1 MHLSLLEGGSHPQG
15 AVESHRTQRRWLAK
29 AIFALDDWLCR
40 QQGIFEYA
48 AESNCI
54 FRLQQAV
61 ACETIALSDGTKVHT
76 GDAVLALH
84 IWSEHMPTV
93 GPRGA
98 TLAWAHEV
106 RAAVDRSLVLLATYL
121 ARCRGYDHIV
131 AIRADIALGSA
142 ERAQQIARIAGRF
155 GFEPVSVNERR
166 DGFLH
171 RAGENILLF
180 LLVAAS
186 NPFAARA
193 AALRREHILT
203 YLSRRGLERRYRRAD
218 DGRADDEGQTCGLSH
233 AAF

>member
-48 AESNCI
+48 AESSCI

-203 YLSRRGLERRYRRAD
+203 YLSRRDLEQRYRRAN